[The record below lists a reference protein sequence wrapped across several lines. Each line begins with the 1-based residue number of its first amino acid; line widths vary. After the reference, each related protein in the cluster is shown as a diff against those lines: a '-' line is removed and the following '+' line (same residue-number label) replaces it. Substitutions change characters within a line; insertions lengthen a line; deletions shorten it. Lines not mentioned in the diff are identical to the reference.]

1 MTSTITAYPKKKF
14 DPQFSNQDRAQHQ
27 KTRQCNA
34 CSVKA
39 ERERERERERPD
51 NSRPDMKKKPSRNM
65 EPEKLWYFLH

>member
-39 ERERERERERPD
+39 EREREREREARYEEET
-51 NSRPDMKKKPSRNM
+51 K
-65 EPEKLWYFLH
+65 